1 MKPAIHGYLFFLFLV
16 LTTAPHCH
24 ADSTR
29 YAIQIGA
36 CRTMEHAR
44 TMLTSLEGEGYPGRV
59 VTVDSGPDAPWFKII
74 VGSFATYDDAREFE
88 TVFRQQTDRDMF
100 IARFTSM
107 PEVPEVNSMFAD
119 VPKQEIGPLVPPV
132 ETDIPLVSG
141 SELLKPLGERER
153 LLALARMQA
162 RRGDLPEALRLY
174 SDLKHTYPNDSEVL
188 SDLAETLTEAGKFEA
203 ARGVLDPWIARQPGS
218 PEPLRELG
226 RWLLRTGKP
235 DDAARVFDRIAE
247 MTPEDTRAFADAGY
261 AHLEAGEWDEALEF
275 FSRVLDHDPQNLDVS
290 NALREILAEHRPRL
304 ETGFRYTT
312 QSEGQGVR
320 ELSSSWNTP
329 MGTGTRLALS
339 ISNLETMHTENR
351 DTIRTGMDVSL
362 QHALKRKLLARGG
375 LGYTENLGL
384 SPRLGMTLDLD
395 RRGSL
400 SADLEFNTPWISDI
414 EAPGLDGTYR
424 QARLGYERPLGKWY
438 IGSNL
443 WRTDYLLD
451 KTSRY
456 AEEHGLEIS
465 LVRNLHNHP
474 GLDFFYVFRRTWL
487 SYAQSSER
495 PITMTDEAGHTA
507 GFRFSHRLSPR
518 LEYGTG
524 VGIGLN
530 EFQDGPTFI
539 VDPSLIIRL
548 GPRFRLETRYS
559 FVSSSPGREGQTT
572 HTVDSSLQI
581 LF

>member
-1 MKPAIHGYLFFLFLV
+1 MYRYFLFLCLV
-16 LTTAPHCH
+16 LTIAPHCH
-24 ADSTR
+24 AATR
-29 YAIQIGA
+29 YAIQLGA
-36 CRTMEHAR
+36 CRSMDHAR
-44 TMLTSLEGEGYPGRV
+44 TMLTTLEREGVPGRV
-59 VTVDSGPDAPWFKII
+59 VTVESGPDALWFKVV
-74 VGSFATYDDAREFE
+74 VGSFATYEEARTFKSG
-88 TVFRQQTDRDMF
+88 FRQQTDRDMF
-100 IARFTSM
+100 IARFPAGTEGLE
-107 PEVPEVNSMFAD
+107 PAPLPAAA
-119 VPKQEIGPLVPPV
+119 PGQEIEAIVPFVEENTPL
-132 ETDIPLVSG
+132 ISG
-141 SELLKPLGERER
+141 NELLMPLAQRER
-153 LLALARMQA
+153 MLALARIHA
-162 RRGDLPEALRLY
+162 RRGDLSKAINLY
-174 SDLKHTYPNDSEVL
+174 QELKRTYPDDAEVL
-188 SDLAETLTEAGKFEA
+188 SDLAETLTEAEKFEA
-203 ARGVLDPWIARQPGS
+203 ARAVLDPWIARQPGN

-226 RWLLRTGKP
+226 RWLLRTGHP
-235 DDAARVFDRIAE
+235 ADAARVFDRIAE
-247 MTPEDTRAFADAGY
+247 MTPEDTRAFVDAGY
-261 AHLEAGEWDEALEF
+261 AHLEAGEWDTALEL
-275 FSRVLDHDPQNLDVS
+275 FSRVLDHDPENIDVS

-312 QSEGQGVR
+312 QSEGQGLQ
-320 ELSSSWNTP
+320 ELSNSWNTP
-329 MGTGTRLALS
+329 MGTRTRLALS
-339 ISNLETMHTENR
+339 ISNLKTMDTENR
-351 DTIRTGMDVSL
+351 DTTRTGMDVSL
-362 QHALKRKLLARGG
+362 HHALKRKILLRSG
-375 LGYTENLGL
+375 LGYTDDLGL
-384 SPRLGMTLDLD
+384 SPRLGVTLDLD
-395 RRGSL
+395 RRSSL

-424 QARLGYERPLGKWY
+424 QARLKYERPLGKRWY
-438 IGSNL
+438 MGSNL

-495 PITMTDEAGHTA
+495 PITMTDEAGHTV
-507 GFRFSHRLSPR
+507 GVRFTHRLSPR

-524 VGIGLN
+524 IGIGLN

-559 FVSSSPGREGQTT
+559 FVSSSPDREGQTT